1 MIHRSRM
8 IKCRL
13 TADRFRDAQ
22 NGFNS
27 QRQFRSR
34 SFNVF
39 IESFCQHAAHG
50 SSPSRSIN
58 SPSRSF
64 VEMRS
69 VPRSWKI
76 SRIAARSLIPVFSSA
91 TSLSAQSS
99 TRAARAI
106 SGHLP
111 PARSATA
118 SSGSQ
123 MSAARSR
130 HPARRSGSTAPPCS
144 PRCARRCCHFECARC
159 VNSSARGRSV
169 VAR

>member
-1 MIHRSRM
+1 MPSDSR
-8 IKCRL
+8 IVSGIIP
-13 TADRFRDAQ
+13 

-27 QRQFRSR
+27 RANFAAGPLMFSALK
-34 SFNVF
+34 
-39 IESFCQHAAHG
+39 SFCQHAAHG